1 MKRLKVSLLITK
13 MQIITIGRY
22 HNRPIRMAK
31 ILKDSPQV
39 FDWMW
44 RKCDAHTVMGM

>member
-1 MKRLKVSLLITK
+1 MKRPTMSLLITK

-22 HNRPIRMAK
+22 HNKSIRMTK

-39 FDWMW
+39 LEWMW
-44 RKCDAHTVMGM
+44 RKCDAYTVMGM